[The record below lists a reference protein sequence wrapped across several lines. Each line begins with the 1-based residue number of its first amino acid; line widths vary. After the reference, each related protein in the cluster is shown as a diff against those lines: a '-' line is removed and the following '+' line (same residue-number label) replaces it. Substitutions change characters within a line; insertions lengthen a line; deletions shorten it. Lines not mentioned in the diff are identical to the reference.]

1 MATVVSGGDEPKK
14 TPNSL
19 PVPKAKRGLRSF
31 FNEVG
36 REMKKVSWPT
46 RTETNRLTGVVLA
59 VCSMLVVFL
68 TSLSVLIG
76 IVIDLITKGKI

>member
-1 MATVVSGGDEPKK
+1 MATAVSGGDGPNK

-19 PVPKAKRGLRSF
+19 PIPKAKRGFKSYL
-31 FNEVG
+31 NEVG
-36 REMKKVSWPT
+36 RELKKVSWPT
-46 RTETNRLTGVVLA
+46 RSETNRLTGVVLA

-68 TSLSVLIG
+68 TALSVLIG